1 MSDRRLHIDD
11 RVLIAAVCNGDR
23 MAFDCLFRRYD
34 VDIVMFCSHFLSTRE
49 DCEDVAQS
57 VFLSLWEQRADM
69 SAVNGVKS
77 WLLRSAQNA
86 CLNKLHHE
94 AVVRRYSSEY
104 LSILPYIIDDDASKP
119 LLYSE
124 LIRLIAAAEKSLGEN
139 ELVAW
144 NMSRYQGMKYA
155 EIAIALGISVR
166 TVEDRI
172 ARAKNHFRKILNRH
186 WAIILTLI
194 IMN

>member
-1 MSDRRLHIDD
+1 
-11 RVLIAAVCNGDR
+11 
-23 MAFDCLFRRYD
+23 
-34 VDIVMFCSHFLSTRE
+34 
-49 DCEDVAQS
+49 
-57 VFLSLWEQRADM
+57 M

-94 AVVRRYSSEY
+94 AVVRRYSSNTFRFF
-104 LSILPYIIDDDASKP
+104 LISSTTMLPNP

-144 NMSRYQGMKYA
+144 DMSRYQGMKYA

-194 IMN
+194 IMNQHMDTETHDMSSYPPRSTG